1 MNKTATAANSKNK
14 APKSAAKA
22 TAKSVAVNG
31 RMDSLRW
38 WSASL
43 LFIFSVLAYYYFAD
57 IATAWRLLA
66 LTLIGLGCVA
76 AVYTTERGSNL
87 RRLAHD
93 ARLEI
98 AKVVWPGRQE
108 VMQATAII
116 LLVVLLL
123 VLILWGLDSLFAWMI
138 ASVLGH

>member
-1 MNKTATAANSKNK
+1 MSKTATAANSKNK
-14 APKSAAKA
+14 ASKPAAKSAAK
-22 TAKSVAVNG
+22 SVLVNE
-31 RMDSLRW
+31 RVDSLRW

-43 LFIFSVLAYYYFAD
+43 VFVVAVLAYYYFAD

-66 LTLIGLGCVA
+66 LTLIGLGCIA

-108 VMQATAII
+108 VMQATAVI

-138 ASVLGH
+138 SSVLGY